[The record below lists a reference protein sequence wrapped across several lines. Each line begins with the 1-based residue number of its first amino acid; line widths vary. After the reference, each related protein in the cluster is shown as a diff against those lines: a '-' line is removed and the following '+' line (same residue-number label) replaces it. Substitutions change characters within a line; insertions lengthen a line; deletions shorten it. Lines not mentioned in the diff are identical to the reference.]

1 MKTWTLRF
9 RAVDKKNLMEIRDGL
24 KSIETR
30 AATEK
35 YRDIKRGDTLILV
48 CGKQRIERVVGNLKI
63 FKTINALFQ
72 SVPFRKIMPSAESE
86 EEARNIYYSYPGYR
100 EKIRK
105 YGIIAMTVRNS
116 QPKKKRLSEK
126 DKKILDTAAQRLAEI
141 LVMQIDEE
149 NLKKKKGR

>member
-9 RAVDKKNLMEIRDGL
+9 RAADKKNLTEIKDGL

-35 YRDIKRGDTLILV
+35 YRGIKRGDTLILV
-48 CGKQRIERVVGNLKI
+48 CGKQRIERLVGHVKI

-105 YGIIAMTVRNS
+105 YGIIAMTIKNDE
-116 QPKKKRLSEK
+116 PKKKKLSER
-126 DKKILDTAAQRLAEI
+126 DKEILNTAAQRLAEI
-141 LVMQIDEE
+141 FVMQIDEE
-149 NLKKKKGR
+149 NLKKKRAR